1 MAEANPNI
9 MGGGPEGLTRR
20 TLLGG
25 LPAAGAALALPL
37 FDGDAAFLP
46 SGGGSNDLAHPVLQL
61 PFVREPTD
69 TERAAGQTPRCFWA
83 VDPTGHYSD
92 DCRTGGHY
100 AHLAVDYMLREHSPQ
115 ILQWAVFDMMRL
127 GRAHTGIEVG
137 FMSFFGH
144 LATDAWAAKMGHGEG
159 DMA

>member
-1 MAEANPNI
+1 M
-9 MGGGPEGLTRR
+9 
-20 TLLGG
+20 LLGG

-37 FDGDAAFLP
+37 SGGDTSLFP
-46 SGGGSNDLAHPVLQL
+46 SGGGGNDLPHPVLAL
-61 PFVREPTD
+61 PFVREATD
-69 TERAAGQTPRCFWA
+69 AERSAGAAPRCFWA
-83 VDPTGHYSD
+83 VQPSGHYAD

-100 AHLAVDYMLREHSPQ
+100 AHLAVDYMLRERSPQ

-144 LATDAWAAKMGHGEG
+144 LASDAWAAGLGRREG
-159 DMA
+159 VLA